1 MTQPTNLKNKPTR
14 FRWFIIALIFLIYTV
29 ASADRSNLGVALPFL
44 REEFQM
50 TNTEAGAIAS
60 LFSVGYALAQVPS
73 GFIFS
78 KLGVHKVFSFALIGT
93 SICTFLMGV
102 VNSVSFLK
110 ICRLGL
116 GLSEAPLPVG
126 ITTTINHWFP
136 SKEKGTASGIFLAGA
151 KFGPVLV
158 PILSAIIIN
167 FWGWRPIFYICAIP
181 GIIFAAVWFVF
192 VRNKPSESKY
202 CNKLEQDYIENEEY
216 DASNEAIG
224 KKEVKIR
231 SFRTLDRLIR
241 AKKVAELDSTKKVLR
256 SWNVWGAALG
266 YFFIA
271 GIVYVLYAWI
281 PTYLVTVKHF
291 TLVKMG
297 LVASAPWVGAV
308 IGNLLGGFISDR
320 VLNKRRK
327 PMMIITALTTAIM
340 MYLLITSPNDSFYM
354 GMVLLIAGIFLNLG
368 YSAFM
373 VYPMGLTSKEKYP
386 IAMSIVNTGG
396 QFGGAIAPLAVGLI
410 LDLFNWNTV
419 FVFLSLCSLTTLII
433 LFTIVEP
440 LTDDMISN
448 D

>member
-231 SFRTLDRLIR
+231 SFY
-241 AKKVAELDSTKKVLR
+241 
-256 SWNVWGAALG
+256 NG
-266 YFFIA
+266 
-271 GIVYVLYAWI
+271 
-281 PTYLVTVKHF
+281 P
-291 TLVKMG
+291 LVK
-297 LVASAPWVGAV
+297 
-308 IGNLLGGFISDR
+308 
-320 VLNKRRK
+320 
-327 PMMIITALTTAIM
+327 TT
-340 MYLLITSPNDSFYM
+340 F
-354 GMVLLIAGIFLNLG
+354 
-368 YSAFM
+368 
-373 VYPMGLTSKEKYP
+373 
-386 IAMSIVNTGG
+386 
-396 QFGGAIAPLAVGLI
+396 
-410 LDLFNWNTV
+410 
-419 FVFLSLCSLTTLII
+419 
-433 LFTIVEP
+433 
-440 LTDDMISN
+440 
-448 D
+448 